1 VLEAEIPSK
10 PIEPVK
16 KQHQSKKQI
25 RSETSNADVNNNNTK
40 ISSPNRNH
48 IKAASHSPAT
58 STTPSA
64 PPHNNPHR
72 QQQHQLDGRSE
83 TTTESESFKL
93 KERKIVVRLHHNRE
107 IALNILAINEYQ
119 YIHPS
124 QFIQMTGMQ
133 EWTLDA
139 ALKKA
144 TDNPNEFEP
153 FSRSFELSEKT
164 EILFDWL
171 QARLNMDISELT
183 KVELIRYDK
192 LNILLDNLLQKD
204 HAAEFKNKLIRAKN
218 VRPDSPTPS
227 FSYDY
232 EM

>member
-1 VLEAEIPSK
+1 M
-10 PIEPVK
+10 
-16 KQHQSKKQI
+16 
-25 RSETSNADVNNNNTK
+25 
-40 ISSPNRNH
+40 
-48 IKAASHSPAT
+48 
-58 STTPSA
+58 
-64 PPHNNPHR
+64 
-72 QQQHQLDGRSE
+72 
-83 TTTESESFKL
+83 
-93 KERKIVVRLHHNRE
+93 VRLHHNRE
-107 IALNILAINEYQ
+107 IPLNILAINDHQ

-133 EWTLDA
+133 EWALDV

-144 TDNPNEFEP
+144 TDNPNEFERI
-153 FSRSFELSEKT
+153 SKSFELSEKT

-192 LNILLDNLLQKD
+192 LNILLDKLLQKE
-204 HAAEFKNKLIRAKN
+204 HATEFKNKLVRAKN

-227 FSYDY
+227 LSYDY